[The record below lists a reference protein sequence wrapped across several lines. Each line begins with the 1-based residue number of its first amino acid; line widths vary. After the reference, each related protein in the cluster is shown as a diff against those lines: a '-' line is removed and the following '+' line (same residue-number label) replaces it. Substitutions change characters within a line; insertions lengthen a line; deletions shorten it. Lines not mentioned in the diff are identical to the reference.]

1 MNMCQLHLGKLPQPH
16 PLYSHVLAN
25 NSSVKLHFVPHSL
38 FFLLCHSLGKPAVL
52 PLLLLRQ
59 KPAPHTKQGQSDHTM
74 SSHFPVSMASHN
86 CRRFLSAFPERT
98 EKKIIEIDP
107 VCSCHYVTFDLWNCC
122 SSLRELHSAPSR
134 AVGLDKL
141 GLQITDGN
149 KEI

>member
-38 FFLLCHSLGKPAVL
+38 FFLLWHSLGKPAVL

-74 SSHFPVSMASHN
+74 SSHFPVPMASHN
-86 CRRFLSAFPERT
+86 CRRFLFKCLSRTNRKENNWNWSCLFLPLCDLWSLELLLKPERAALST
-98 EKKIIEIDP
+98 FQ
-107 VCSCHYVTFDLWNCC
+107 SCRFGQTGFANNWW
-122 SSLRELHSAPSR
+122 
-134 AVGLDKL
+134 K
-141 GLQITDGN
+141 
-149 KEI
+149 

>member
-1 MNMCQLHLGKLPQPH
+1 MTTPCPATFQSQWLPTTAGGF
-16 PLYSHVLAN
+16 Y
-25 NSSVKLHFVPHSL
+25 
-38 FFLLCHSLGKPAVL
+38 
-52 PLLLLRQ
+52 
-59 KPAPHTKQGQSDHTM
+59 
-74 SSHFPVSMASHN
+74 
-86 CRRFLSAFPERT
+86 LSAFPERT